1 MTETKNI
8 IAYIL
13 YGVGLLIVLIN
24 LFRALSLTQWI
35 GGQAAF
41 EIFLQ
46 GLIIGALFI
55 GFGEL
60 IRLLQGLFNQREPD
74 LPAEAAGP
82 ERAGGH
88 RVLQESYEQGI
99 SEETRSRITEFY
111 MKKGLVI
118 EQMEATP
125 YEGYVIVHRFG
136 TRDIVDL
143 NGFKPEILS
152 DKEVA
157 NHPDLRNL

>member
-1 MTETKNI
+1 MTATKNI
-8 IAYIL
+8 VAYIL
-13 YGVGLLIVLIN
+13 YGIGILIAIVN
-24 LFRALSLTQWI
+24 LFRALGLTQWI

-60 IRLLQGLFNQREPD
+60 IRLLQGLFNQREPEV
-74 LPAEAAGP
+74 LAEAAAP

-88 RVLQESYEQGI
+88 RVLQEAYEQGLG
-99 SEETRSRITEFY
+99 EETRSRVTEFY
-111 MKKGLVI
+111 MKKGLVV

-125 YEGYVIVHRFG
+125 YEGYVMVHRFG
-136 TRDIVDL
+136 KRDIVDL

-157 NHPDLRNL
+157 NHPDLRNI